1 MPKTEMFYAFARK
14 IWRCGAM
21 VSITSFLLSVT
32 SIFYVEYLIGSHVG
46 MIGLHDKRMSA
57 MVIWDW
63 ECSLLRADYRICLV
77 GAIFAVVGAALCLMY
92 GFGLRYA
99 APRFP
104 RIRAT

>member
-21 VSITSFLLSVT
+21 VSITSILLSIVT
-32 SIFYVEYLIGSHVG
+32 GFYFDYLFMSRSG
-46 MIGLHDKRMSA
+46 MHGLPDKRMPIRE
-57 MVIWDW
+57 IWAW
-63 ECSLLRADYRICLV
+63 QAYLLNAGIEICLV
-77 GAIFAVVGAALCLMY
+77 GAIFALVGAALCLMY
-92 GFGLRYA
+92 GLGLRYS